1 MGIRITPVSDTEKR
15 QLGDKYRGGMKV
27 TEVKPQSTAA
37 QNGIRVGD
45 VLVGLHVW
53 ETVTYDN
60 INYVLDHQQLH
71 TFNPLKFY
79 ILRGT
84 ETLYGHLQVTPPTK
98 AAAKLEGAMTR

>member
-1 MGIRITPVSDTEKR
+1 MMGIRIAPVSETEKR

-27 TEVKPQSTAA
+27 TEVKAQSTAA

-53 ETVTYDN
+53 ETVAFDN

-79 ILRGT
+79 ILRGS
-84 ETLYGHLQVTPPTK
+84 ETLYGHLQVVPPQTATK
-98 AAAKLEGAMTR
+98 AK